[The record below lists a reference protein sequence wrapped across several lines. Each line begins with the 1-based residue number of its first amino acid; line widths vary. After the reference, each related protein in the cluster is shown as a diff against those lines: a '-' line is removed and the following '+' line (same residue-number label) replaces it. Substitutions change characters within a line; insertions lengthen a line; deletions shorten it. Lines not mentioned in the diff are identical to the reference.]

1 MGSVKIELKW
11 AVVFTVIGLVWMY
24 FEKLMGWHDKHIDQH
39 YIFTNLFA
47 IIAIALYVFALI
59 DKRNN
64 FYGGTITYKH
74 SFISGLIL
82 TAFITLLAP
91 LSQYI
96 TSTVITP
103 FYFDNVIDYTVEN
116 GLKSRQEA
124 ESYFNLE
131 NYIWQSVI
139 GALIMGIL
147 TSAIV
152 SLFIRRK

>member
-11 AVVFTVIGLVWMY
+11 AVVFTIIGLVWMY
-24 FEKLMGWHDKHIDQH
+24 FEKLMGWHDEHIDQH

-47 IIAIALYVFALI
+47 IIAIALYVLALL

-64 FYGGTITYKH
+64 YYGGIITYKH
-74 SFISGLIL
+74 AFLSGLIL
-82 TAFITLLAP
+82 TAFITIWAP

-96 TSTVITP
+96 TSTIITP
-103 FYFDNVIDYTVEN
+103 YYFDKVIDYTVEN

-139 GALIMGIL
+139 GALIMGII
-147 TSAIV
+147 TSALV
-152 SLFIRRK
+152 SIFIRRK